1 VRAECYVERGGSGLF
16 LCVARVEKVIVKG
29 QTDGHDSA
37 SAPINA
43 SGVGLGLL
51 LLPAFWT
58 AASAEPLLSFPT
70 APAADL
76 FFALEPFDLAIVHF
90 WPVLPCFMVAE
101 DVLSNDMVC
110 SLNRDVAVEV

>member
-1 VRAECYVERGGSGLF
+1 VLF
-16 LCVARVEKVIVKG
+16 LCMAGIERVIGKG
-29 QTDGHDSA
+29 QKDSRDSA

-51 LLPAFWT
+51 LLPAFCP
-58 AASAEPLLSFPT
+58 AASADPLLSFPT

-76 FFALEPFDLAIVHF
+76 FFDLEPFDLAIIHS

-110 SLNRDVAVEV
+110 SLNRDVCGRSLMS